1 MADLRVLSLGA
12 GVQSSTLALM
22 MERGEVEKPDAA
34 IFADTKSEPRKVYEW
49 LDWLEKQL
57 SFPVYRV
64 SKGSLKE
71 DMLNFQDGSH
81 KKSFKSVPLHLKN
94 MKTGKTGILR
104 RQCTTEYKI
113 RPVVKKVRELLGVRY
128 YKKVPRGTKV
138 EMLMGISYDEL
149 TRMRVNELP
158 YIRNLYPLVDK
169 KIRRTDCIDWMQ
181 QHDYPEPPRSACTF
195 CPYHSAKEWKRIKQ
209 NKEEWDEVIAIDRRI
224 RKAKDSVSFI
234 DYDLFLHRD
243 CVPIE
248 TVDFDKKIA
257 EKEHLLHR
265 DEECSGMCG
274 V

>member
-64 SKGSLKE
+64 SKGNLKE

-138 EMLMGISYDEL
+138 EMLISAFSSD
-149 TRMRVNELP
+149 
-158 YIRNLYPLVDK
+158 
-169 KIRRTDCIDWMQ
+169 
-181 QHDYPEPPRSACTF
+181 
-195 CPYHSAKEWKRIKQ
+195 
-209 NKEEWDEVIAIDRRI
+209 
-224 RKAKDSVSFI
+224 VSFRSENEEGR
-234 DYDLFLHRD
+234 FEK
-243 CVPIE
+243 VPPP
-248 TVDFDKKIA
+248 A
-257 EKEHLLHR
+257 
-265 DEECSGMCG
+265 SG
-274 V
+274 